1 MTRTTATDH
10 SPDHVADPE
19 HDELT
24 ELVTLLGETLA
35 ALKHSGPPP
44 PEMVDAF
51 ERAALGPRHAP
62 ALTAVS
68 LAGPLSVSDLARRL
82 GHTLPTTSTIVGQLS
97 RAGLLERTEDPD
109 DRRRTIVRVH
119 DDYAEQI
126 AAWAEQVFAPFR
138 ATLDRLSPPARE
150 HFMAGWRILHE
161 ESARAAGCGHAG

>member
-1 MTRTTATDH
+1 
-10 SPDHVADPE
+10 
-19 HDELT
+19 
-24 ELVTLLGETLA
+24 
-35 ALKHSGPPP
+35 
-44 PEMVDAF
+44 MVDAF

-126 AAWAEQVFAPFR
+126 AAWVEQTFEPLR
-138 ATLDRLSPPARE
+138 ATLDRLSVPARE

-161 ESARAAGCGHAG
+161 E